1 MEVVE
6 VDERDSSWESDNPRY
21 RLYIFDGVENTVST
35 FDLVDA
41 TWRDVEWSAQTL
53 AQQDKLWSVALV
65 VEDSQRGRGLIWLSG
80 GDYNS
85 PPRTARERRMRAE
98 MQDRYLS
105 NRSRTKLPLTL
116 PDGRRVIRLFP
127 DWGREWPLWES
138 FSDDYALSADDLN
151 LSPDLANE
159 LYRWNRAWQ
168 SRSETDPT
176 PDGWMDRGRELRADL
191 QEELKDLAEVRA
203 DFDRE

>member
-6 VDERDSSWESDNPRY
+6 VDERDSSWES
-21 RLYIFDGVENTVST
+21 VV
-35 FDLVDA
+35 
-41 TWRDVEWSAQTL
+41 WSA
-53 AQQDKLWSVALV
+53 ALV
-65 VEDSQRGRGLIWLSG
+65 VDDSQHGRGLIWLSG
-80 GDYNS
+80 GDDNS
-85 PPRTARERRMRAE
+85 SPQTARERRMRAE

-105 NRSRTKLPLTL
+105 SRSRKKLPLTL

-138 FSDDYALSADDLN
+138 FSDDYTLSADDLT
-151 LSPDLANE
+151 LSPGLANE
-159 LYRWNRAWQ
+159 LYQWNQTWQ
-168 SRSETDPT
+168 RRSETDPI
-176 PDGWMDRGRELRADL
+176 PDGWMERGRELHADM